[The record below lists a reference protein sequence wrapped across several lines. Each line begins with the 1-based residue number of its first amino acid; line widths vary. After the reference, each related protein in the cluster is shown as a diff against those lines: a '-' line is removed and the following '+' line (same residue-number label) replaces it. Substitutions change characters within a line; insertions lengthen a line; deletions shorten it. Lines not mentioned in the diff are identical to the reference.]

1 MSRSILQV
9 FEDYQKSRMTF
20 VQTIAELAVRPQN
33 IDTLHSAGVIGLL
46 KPLLIDSVPA
56 IQQSAALAIGRL
68 ANHSEDLA
76 ESVIQNDIIS
86 QLIYSL
92 SNQNRFFKKA
102 SCYVLRAVAKHSP
115 QLSEDIVNSGALEPL
130 VNCLE
135 DFDATVKESSAW
147 ALGYIAK
154 HNERLATHVKD
165 AKAIEG
171 LVLCLKEP
179 EISLKRCATQTLSYI
194 AQHSEN
200 LAMVLAENGIDIIVN
215 LLSDNDVQLKRNVCL
230 LLGNITKH
238 SITTSNLVISA
249 LGKPTKLIYCLKD
262 PDLTVRKNASF
273 CILEIVNKSNKS
285 AEKFVDVGIV
295 AALSDYITNV
305 KGESRLFGILSLGYI
320 AHYDETYAK
329 NIITYKKAIPQLRD
343 ALNSETLPQV
353 KSAACFALGNIA
365 KHTQQNAGD
374 VAEHN
379 VLPLILY
386 YYISNESTE
395 ELKKKAKIALK
406 HIIKFCNNIQAMEPL
421 LSVAP
426 KKIMKMILNQYL
438 NCFKS
443 SGNDKKLFLKNGGF
457 PKLMEIRDKIT
468 NEREQKEKEMI
479 IRTNNISNNS
489 QFKENMDKKE
499 VALFED
505 IIRLIEEISS
515 QFSDDIAKYYNKDEM
530 RKKIDEFC
538 KENSEN

>member
-1 MSRSILQV
+1 MSRTILQV
-9 FEDYQKSRMTF
+9 FEDNQKSRMSF

-46 KPLLIDSVPA
+46 KPLLMDSVPA

-92 SNQNRFFKKA
+92 SNQNRFFKI
-102 SCYVLRAVAKHSP
+102 AKHSP

-171 LVLCLKEP
+171 LILCLKEP

-194 AQHSEN
+194 VQHNEQ
-200 LAMVLAENGIDIIVN
+200 LAIVLAENGIDMIVN
-215 LLSDNDVQLKRNVCL
+215 LLSDHDVQLKRNVCL

-238 SITTSNLVISA
+238 SIKTSNLVIAA
-249 LGKPTKLIYCLKD
+249 LGKPTKLMWCLKD
-262 PDLTVRKNASF
+262 PDITVRKNASF

-285 AEKFVDVGIV
+285 AEKFVNEGVV

-305 KGESRLFGILSLGYI
+305 TGEPRLYGILSLGYI
-320 AHYDETYAK
+320 AHYEETNAK
-329 NIITYKKAIPQLRD
+329 NIILHKKTIPQLRD
-343 ALNSETLPQV
+343 ALNSESLPQV
-353 KSAACFALGNIA
+353 KSAACFALGNIG
-365 KHTQQNAGD
+365 KHTQQHASE
-374 VAEHN
+374 VSEHN
-379 VLPLILY
+379 VLPLILF
-386 YYISNESTE
+386 YYISSESTE
-395 ELKKKAKIALK
+395 DLKKKAKIALK
-406 HIIKFCNNIQAMEPL
+406 HIIRSCNNLIAMEPL
-421 LSVAP
+421 LPVAP
-426 KKIMKMILNQYL
+426 KKIKKMILNQYL
-438 NCFKS
+438 TCLKT
-443 SGNDKKLFLKNGGF
+443 SGNDRKSFLKNGGI
-457 PKLMEIRDKIT
+457 PKLMEIKDKILS
-468 NEREQKEKEMI
+468 ERESKETIGKT
-479 IRTNNISNNS
+479 TNQLKDSHM
-489 QFKENMDKKE
+489 QETYEKKE
-499 VALFED
+499 SGLDKDILQTLDEIMSNFSED
-505 IIRLIEEISS
+505 IVK
-515 QFSDDIAKYYNKDEM
+515 FYNKEEKRRQEDVFL
-530 RKKIDEFC
+530 KEFPD
-538 KENSEN
+538 S

>member
-1 MSRSILQV
+1 MSRTILQV

-20 VQTIAELAVRPQN
+20 VQTISELAVRPQN

-130 VNCLE
+130 VNCLD
-135 DFDATVKESSAW
+135 DFDPTVKESSAW

-154 HNERLATHVKD
+154 HNERLATHVKE
-165 AKAIEG
+165 AKAVEG
-171 LVLCLKEP
+171 LILCLREP

-194 AQHSEN
+194 AQHSEP
-200 LAMVLAENGIDIIVN
+200 LANVLAENGIDVIIN
-215 LLSDNDVQLKRNVCL
+215 LLNDHDVQLKRNVCL

-238 SITTSNLVISA
+238 SIKTSNLVISA
-249 LGKPTKLIYCLKD
+249 LGKPTKLIFCLKD
-262 PDLTVRKNASF
+262 PDLIVRKNASF

-295 AALSDYITNV
+295 AALSDYISNM
-305 KGESRLFGILSLGYI
+305 KGEPRLYGILSLGFI
-320 AHYDETYAK
+320 SHYEETYAK
-329 NIITYKKAIPQLRD
+329 NIILHKKAIPQLRD
-343 ALNSETLPQV
+343 ALNTESLAQV
-353 KSAACFALGNIA
+353 KSAACFALGNIG
-365 KHTQQNAGD
+365 KHTQQHASD
-374 VAEHN
+374 VAENN

-386 YYISNESTE
+386 YYISNESTDD
-395 ELKKKAKIALK
+395 LKKKAKIALK
-406 HIIKFCNNIQAMEPL
+406 NIIRCCNNLLAMEPL
-421 LSVAP
+421 LPVAP
-426 KKIMKMILNQYL
+426 KKILKMILTQYL
-438 NCFKS
+438 NTFRT

-457 PKLMEIRDKIT
+457 PKLMVIKDKIYAE
-468 NEREQKEKEMI
+468 NEMRENNQK
-479 IRTNNISNNS
+479 SNTIKDLN
-489 QFKENMDKKE
+489 KKE
-499 VALFED
+499 SND
-505 IIRLIEEISS
+505 KRGNQTIDEEILKII
-515 QFSDDIAKYYNKDEM
+515 DDITSTFSEEIARYYNKEDM
-530 RKKIDEFC
+530 KRKIEDFC
-538 KENSEN
+538 KENAEN

>member
-1 MSRSILQV
+1 MSRTILQV

-20 VQTIAELAVRPQN
+20 VQTISELAVRPQN

-165 AKAIEG
+165 AKAVEG
-171 LVLCLKEP
+171 LILCLKEP
-179 EISLKRCATQTLSYI
+179 ELSLKRCATQTLSYI
-194 AQHSEN
+194 AQHSEL

-215 LLSDNDVQLKRNVCL
+215 LLNDNDVHLKRNVCL

-238 SITTSNLVISA
+238 SIKTSNLVISA
-249 LGKPTKLIYCLKD
+249 LGKPIKLILCLKD
-262 PDLTVRKNASF
+262 PDLTVRKNSSF

-295 AALSDYITNV
+295 AALSDYISNV
-305 KGESRLFGILSLGYI
+305 KGEPRLYGILSLGYI
-320 AHYDETYAK
+320 AHYEETYAK
-329 NIITYKKAIPQLRD
+329 NIILHKKAIPQLRD
-343 ALNSETLPQV
+343 ALNIETLPQV
-353 KSAACFALGNIA
+353 KSAACFALGNIG
-365 KHTQQNAGD
+365 KHTQQHASD

-395 ELKKKAKIALK
+395 DLKKKAKIALK
-406 HIIKFCNNIQAMEPL
+406 NIIKCCNNLQAMDPL

-426 KKIMKMILNQYL
+426 KKIMKMILLQYY
-438 NCFKS
+438 NSFKT

-457 PKLMEIRDKIT
+457 PKLMEIKDKIIA
-468 NEREQKEKEMI
+468 ERDLSEKNDKN
-479 IRTNNISNNS
+479 TQFKNS
-489 QFKENMDKKE
+489 QLKEPNEKKQKDYFSVDE
-499 VALFED
+499 EILKIIED
-505 IIRLIEEISS
+505 ISS
-515 QFSDDIAKYYNKDEM
+515 TFSDDISRYYNKDDM
-530 RKKIDEFC
+530 KKKIEEFC